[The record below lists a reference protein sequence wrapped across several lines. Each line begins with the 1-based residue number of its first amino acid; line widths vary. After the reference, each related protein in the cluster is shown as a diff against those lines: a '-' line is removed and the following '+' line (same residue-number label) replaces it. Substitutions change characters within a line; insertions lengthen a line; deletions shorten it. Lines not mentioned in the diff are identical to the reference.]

1 MTTDCN
7 NSTSVHLLAGGVAG
21 TTAAIATCPLE
32 VVKTRL
38 QSSAAVFQ
46 PIEYT
51 SVISGNLRVA
61 GCSSSLVDVEC
72 ARPAG
77 ILGCIRHIVKTEGV
91 SALYKGLG
99 PNIIGVAPARAI
111 YFAIYAKTSKKI
123 VKQGVDRDSKLVPI
137 GAGAAAGFSTHT
149 VTSPVWF
156 VKTRLQLNSASRRYS
171 MKKVVARVY
180 RTEGIKGFYRGLSA
194 SYWGV
199 TETIIHFVI
208 YEHIKKAFR
217 ELRNKAV
224 LDVENNIEDGDHNSE
239 KNAST
244 DFMIAAGVSKTF
256 ASIVAYPHEVARTR
270 LRQEEH
276 SGPRKY
282 RSFWQTLILVYNEEG
297 RRGLYGGLGTQLVR
311 QVPNSAIMFMI
322 YELVVALVCQDT

>member
-7 NSTSVHLLAGGVAG
+7 NSSYVHLLAGGVAG
-21 TTAAIATCPLE
+21 TVAAISTCPLE

-38 QSSAAVFQ
+38 QSSGAVFQ

-51 SVISGNLRVA
+51 NVMSSNMNVA
-61 GCSSSLVDVEC
+61 GCSSSLVDVEY
-72 ARPAG
+72 PKPSG
-77 ILGCIRHIVKTEGV
+77 ILGCIRHIIKTEGV

-111 YFAIYAKTSKKI
+111 YFAIYAKVSKKI
-123 VKQGVDRDSKLVPI
+123 VKQGIDRDSVIVPI
-137 GAGAAAGFSTHT
+137 VAGAAAGFSTHT

-217 ELRNKAV
+217 ELRNKAAV
-224 LDVENNIEDGDHNSE
+224 DIDCSIDDNDQNGE

-244 DFMIAAGVSKTF
+244 DFMIAAGVSKTV

-282 RSFWQTLILVYNEEG
+282 LSFWQTLILVYNEEG

-311 QVPNSAIMFMI
+311 QVPNSAIMFMV
-322 YELVVALVCQDT
+322 YELVVGLVCQDT